1 MLKTVA
7 ARVAS
12 DEDADAIAITSARSM
27 PLRSGLSGT
36 MITQPGST
44 FALKLLTEVDL
55 PFWYTMVTLF
65 RLARKP

>member
-12 DEDADAIAITSARSM
+12 DEDAEAIAITSERSM

-44 FALKLLTEVDL
+44 FAIMLLTEAER